1 MADARPGRATERSN
15 AMAYPK
21 NSKSALLALVTA
33 GGLWAWQNRDKV
45 SAWASQMSTQINSR
59 NGQPSYRKVTADQ
72 QHAPAVEAYTGN
84 TQRIGD
90 EANEI

>member
-1 MADARPGRATERSN
+1 MANPKRS
-15 AMAYPK
+15 
-21 NSKSALLALVTA
+21 SSALLALAAA

-45 SAWASQMSTQINSR
+45 SGWVNQMNDQISQRQGHRKTISDTTYS
-59 NGQPSYRKVTADQ
+59 PSVQT
-72 QHAPAVEAYTGN
+72 YTGN

>member
-1 MADARPGRATERSN
+1 
-15 AMAYPK
+15 MAYPK
-21 NSKSALLALVTA
+21 RSSSALLALAAA

-45 SAWASQMSTQINSR
+45 SGWVNQMNDQISQRQGHRKTISDTTYS
-59 NGQPSYRKVTADQ
+59 PSVQT
-72 QHAPAVEAYTGN
+72 YTGN

>member
-1 MADARPGRATERSN
+1 
-15 AMAYPK
+15 MAYPK
-21 NSKSALLALVTA
+21 RSSSALLALAAA

-45 SAWASQMSTQINSR
+45 SGWVNQMNDQISQRQTHRKTISDTAHS
-59 NGQPSYRKVTADQ
+59 PSVQ
-72 QHAPAVEAYTGN
+72 SYTGN

>member
-1 MADARPGRATERSN
+1 MARKGSN
-15 AMAYPK
+15 
-21 NSKSALLALVTA
+21 NALLALAAA

-45 SAWASQMSTQINSR
+45 SGWINQLNTQL
-59 NGQPSYRKVTADQ
+59 GQQQSHRKTLSDTS
-72 QHAPAVEAYTGN
+72 HAPAVQSYTGN

>member
-1 MADARPGRATERSN
+1 
-15 AMAYPK
+15 MAYPK
-21 NSKSALLALVTA
+21 RSSSALMALAAA

-45 SAWASQMSTQINSR
+45 SGWVNQLNSQISSQMNQQSHRKTISDTTYS
-59 NGQPSYRKVTADQ
+59 PSVQ
-72 QHAPAVEAYTGN
+72 SYTGN